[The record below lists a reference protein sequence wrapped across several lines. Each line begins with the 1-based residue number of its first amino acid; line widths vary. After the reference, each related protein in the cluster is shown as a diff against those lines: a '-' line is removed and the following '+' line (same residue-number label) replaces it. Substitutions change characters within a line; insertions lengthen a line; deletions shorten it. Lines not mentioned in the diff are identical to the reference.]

1 MTVEKITISNEDLK
15 SQKERL
21 TSQKD
26 LQEKLDNGFV
36 MRAAAVNQ
44 NRLRARPVGW
54 DERVWLSFSPD
65 AGMVLTR

>member
-1 MTVEKITISNEDLK
+1 VLDIGYFGDMSVYKV
-15 SQKERL
+15 
-21 TSQKD
+21 
-26 LQEKLDNGFV
+26 KLDNGFV

-65 AGMVLTR
+65 AGMMLTR